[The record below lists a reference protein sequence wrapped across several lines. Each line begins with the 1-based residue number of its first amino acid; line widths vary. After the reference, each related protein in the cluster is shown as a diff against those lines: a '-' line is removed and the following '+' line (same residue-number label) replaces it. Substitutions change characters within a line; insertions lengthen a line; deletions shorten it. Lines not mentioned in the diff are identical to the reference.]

1 MRTAADRKEVLQVF
15 KEVFKVT
22 PHINPYPRVQLNSD
36 NLLVGNVAIKRN
48 VTQFYTASSSHLLIQ
63 PKICQSLEAAALCVE
78 HQWLCILVGPSC
90 SGKTKLLRLLAA
102 LTGNVLNEVNLS
114 SATDISELLGSFEQY
129 DALRN
134 YRTVVAQVEG
144 YVNEYCSLQLE
155 VLNGVTFKE
164 TDLYRR
170 WTDFSSKFDILAS
183 ASNYLENW
191 RNIICSLSLLDEII
205 EKLKFYIEKNSL
217 LLTYSI
223 RDLDLVKHTILKLKA
238 NDQKRLVSTKFEWV
252 TGLLIKAIERGEW
265 IVLENANLC
274 NPTVCEAYYIDALS
288 VFGCE
293 VVLISVYLYVLLL
306 DIFIIFCRICFGN
319 FYVLYFPCS
328 CHYPLSAIDNIGYN
342 YCHKLLCIAVSIC
355 IF

>member
-1 MRTAADRKEVLQVF
+1 
-15 KEVFKVT
+15 VT
-22 PHINPYPRVQLNSD
+22 PSINPYPRVQLNSD
-36 NLLVGNVAIKRN
+36 NLIVGNVVIKRN
-48 VTQFYTASSSHLLIQ
+48 VTQFYTDSSSKLLIQ
-63 PKICQSLEAAALCVE
+63 PKICQSLEAAARCVE

-155 VLNGVTFKE
+155 VLNGVAFKD

-191 RNIICSLSLLDEII
+191 RNIVCSLSLLDEII
-205 EKLKFYIEKNSL
+205 EKLEFYIEKNS
-217 LLTYSI
+217 
-223 RDLDLVKHTILKLKA
+223 LDLVKHTILKLKA
-238 NDQKRLVSTKFEWV
+238 IDQKRLVSTKFEWV

-274 NPTVCEAYYIDALS
+274 NPTVCDAYNIHALS

-293 VVLISVYLYVLLL
+293 VVLISVYLYVVLL
-306 DIFIIFCRICFGN
+306 DIFIIFCRFFLVIFVYCTFVVAAMLLSWAAMPCHLPY
-319 FYVLYFPCS
+319 FYGRFLACH
-328 CHYPLSAIDNIGYN
+328 HYPLTAIG
-342 YCHKLLCIAVSIC
+342 
-355 IF
+355 